1 MKPNH
6 PSIDDKEIAPWAQNL
21 IAQNTLLRKQN
32 ADLRNALDHDDL
44 EDNLLFLVA
53 LFFGTGVLVG
63 GFLAY
68 VFGGA
73 S

>member
-1 MKPNH
+1 MKQQQ
-6 PSIDDKEIAPWAQNL
+6 PSIDDKEIAPWAQKL
-21 IAQNTLLRKQN
+21 IAQNTLLRK
-32 ADLRNALDHDDL
+32 
-44 EDNLLFLVA
+44 LLFLVA